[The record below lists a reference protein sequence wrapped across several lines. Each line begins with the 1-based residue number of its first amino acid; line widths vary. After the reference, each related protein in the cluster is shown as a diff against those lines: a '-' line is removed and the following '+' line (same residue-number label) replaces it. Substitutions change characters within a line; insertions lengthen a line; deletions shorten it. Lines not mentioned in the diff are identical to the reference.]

1 MFRTLAVTS
10 FTTDLLLAVF
20 HKVGPNVH
28 MRDNGDLHT
37 VFNEAAKGGFV
48 QFKWHPQYHYSE
60 HLLDALRLLTLGSS
74 ITRTIEGTFYV
85 SEHTLG
91 PYGEK
96 KFEALSPE
104 DQETAEEIAKALQD
118 RFHQETTT

>member
-1 MFRTLAVTS
+1 MATHAVTS
-10 FTTDLLLAVF
+10 YTTDLLLAVF
-20 HKVGPNVH
+20 HKVGPNIH

-37 VFNEAAKGGFV
+37 VFNEAAKGGFA

-91 PYGEK
+91 PYGAK
-96 KFEALSPE
+96 KFESLSPG
-104 DQETAEEIAKALQD
+104 DQEIAEEIAKALQTAYG
-118 RFHQETTT
+118 ELT